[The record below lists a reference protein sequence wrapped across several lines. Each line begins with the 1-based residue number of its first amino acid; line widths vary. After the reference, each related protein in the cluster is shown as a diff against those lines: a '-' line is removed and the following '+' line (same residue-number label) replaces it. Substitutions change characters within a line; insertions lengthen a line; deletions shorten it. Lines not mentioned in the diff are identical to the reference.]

1 MDGRIIHVPSYNK
14 TSFDFYTR
22 QACKN
27 GSVEFLYEINNYQLL
42 CWPSIPSNEEVF
54 SIFNFQ
60 SDKVSSFKIKS
71 DDFGKVSSGR
81 SSSSLI
87 RPLRIWNHEK
97 NIAISHSNYIV
108 SIWRWDDGKAE
119 LDLLHTLEGHT
130 SIVNDLIQLD
140 NGNYV
145 TISEDKTIRSWEYI
159 RNKDKEV
166 HQMHVGN
173 ILFTSDYELKTFAKY
188 EMYDRTILV
197 IGDEQGN
204 IHWMDIS

>member
-1 MDGRIIHVPSYNK
+1 M
-14 TSFDFYTR
+14 
-22 QACKN
+22 
-27 GSVEFLYEINNYQLL
+27 
-42 CWPSIPSNEEVF
+42 PSNEEVF
-54 SIFNFQ
+54 SICNFE
-60 SDKVSSFKIKS
+60 SDKRIDVDEDQGESDYNVTVNSFKIKS
-71 DDFGKVSSGR
+71 DDFGKISSGR

-159 RNKDKEV
+159 RDKDKEP
-166 HQMHVGN
+166 HQMHIGN